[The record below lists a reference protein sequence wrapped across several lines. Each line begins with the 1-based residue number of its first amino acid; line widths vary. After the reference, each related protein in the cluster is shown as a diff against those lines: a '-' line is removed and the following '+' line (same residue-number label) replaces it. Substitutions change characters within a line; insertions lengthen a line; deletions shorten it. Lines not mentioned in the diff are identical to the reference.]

1 MAVSPTDFYA
11 YAQATGTPVPR
22 DKQEQAKLV
31 PAVHQWKKSR
41 LKAPEE
47 ENNTVDTVG
56 KVALGA
62 GLVTLGA
69 ELGRQALRR
78 RSGRQVGGQIGRQPP
93 KQQPPYDEYRPSPE
107 YTQDVGTVGGLQKE
121 LTARASQTPSRT
133 KRVIQDIRRQEQD
146 TGIDIKTRGSR
157 YAGVGDPEGFVP
169 GQGEQGKFK
178 YNDPGQSEA
187 VKQYQRDVATGRI
200 KQNPETGL
208 MERVN
213 PDLPENIFPVP
224 TSQGEYVTKSEVQ
237 NRIADSV
244 LEPKPKAN
252 FIESYLGDLR
262 ARTAAEPVVQTE
274 TAITPRGYIEGTGA
288 IEPATQYTSAIGPN
302 QITNPVPVLPTKKA
316 DITDEILNKYVDN
329 DLAYQDEVNWLRE
342 QEALH
347 GPKTLVERQNTSIPS
362 VSQQS
367 VEAVDTGLDQ
377 VEQQVDRLVQRDTD
391 SIAFGKEA
399 VEREVAAELV
409 GENLQRVYGPLSREG
424 QALEFADQARD
435 EMIRR
440 RADAEAAGFHPGSS
454 RLEASLAMP
463 VTGSKSVRLA
473 EPSDLQQAPLAR
485 KTVLNIGPNAEI
497 DQAVSGTTIRG
508 ASRSLQES
516 WSDPY
521 QTRVVS
527 SPTWIDRRLGVG
539 SEAEQKRFTSLPNAP
554 LERGSDIQGTTQ
566 FAPNLSGVRDQPIA
580 IPNPNGEG
588 FIAVRGTPIQ
598 TEALPLGNRAP
609 RSPVRPLI
617 KPEIE
622 RIDPYALKSQGGG
635 PGTGVYGIGQDYVG
649 GAVSKQTGEYS
660 AAATQ
665 KPTYV
670 PSWLEQRENPRT
682 PFTNVS
688 DEGLLIAK
696 KTATKP
702 QAVKIQTEL
711 NRRGSARKSVTAA
724 EEIRNIYQRE
734 RPEEREQK
742 AQDFLDKLK
751 RDLM

>member
-224 TSQGEYVTKSEVQ
+224 TSQGEYITKSEVQ

-288 IEPATQYTSAIGPN
+288 IEPATQYTSVIGPN
-302 QITNPVPVLPTKKA
+302 QVTNPVP
-316 DITDEILNKYVDN
+316 E
-329 DLAYQDEVNWLRE
+329 
-342 QEALH
+342 
-347 GPKTLVERQNTSIPS
+347 TLVERQNTSIPF

-440 RADAEAAGFHPGSS
+440 RADAEAAGFHPGSA

-497 DQAVSGTTIRG
+497 NQAVSGTTIRG

-554 LERGSDIQGTTQ
+554 LERGPDIQGTTQ

-617 KPEIE
+617 TPEIE
-622 RIDPYALKSQGGG
+622 RIDPYALKNQGGG
-635 PGTGVYGIGQDYVG
+635 PGTGVYGVGLDYVG
-649 GAVSKQTGEYS
+649 GAVSKQTGEHS

>member
-1 MAVSPTDFYA
+1 
-11 YAQATGTPVPR
+11 
-22 DKQEQAKLV
+22 
-31 PAVHQWKKSR
+31 
-41 LKAPEE
+41 
-47 ENNTVDTVG
+47 
-56 KVALGA
+56 
-62 GLVTLGA
+62 
-69 ELGRQALRR
+69 
-78 RSGRQVGGQIGRQPP
+78 
-93 KQQPPYDEYRPSPE
+93 
-107 YTQDVGTVGGLQKE
+107 
-121 LTARASQTPSRT
+121 
-133 KRVIQDIRRQEQD
+133 
-146 TGIDIKTRGSR
+146 
-157 YAGVGDPEGFVP
+157 
-169 GQGEQGKFK
+169 
-178 YNDPGQSEA
+178 
-187 VKQYQRDVATGRI
+187 
-200 KQNPETGL
+200 

-224 TSQGEYVTKSEVQ
+224 TSQGEYLTKSEVQ
-237 NRIADSV
+237 NRITDSV

-262 ARTAAEPVVQTE
+262 ARTATEPVVQTE

-288 IEPATQYTSAIGPN
+288 IEP
-302 QITNPVPVLPTKKA
+302 V
-316 DITDEILNKYVDN
+316 
-329 DLAYQDEVNWLRE
+329 
-342 QEALH
+342 
-347 GPKTLVERQNTSIPS
+347 TLVEKQNISSPV

-424 QALEFADQARD
+424 QALEFAEQARD

-440 RADAEAAGFHPGSS
+440 RQDAEAAGLIPGSA
-454 RLEASLAMP
+454 RLEASL
-463 VTGSKSVRLA
+463 VTRDKRGNTRAIPWATNQSITRAVKLA
-473 EPSDLQQAPLAR
+473 EPSDLQEAPLAR

-554 LERGSDIQGTTQ
+554 LERGPDIQGTTQ
-566 FAPNLSGVRDQPIA
+566 FAPNLSEVRDQPIA

-598 TEALPLGNRAP
+598 TESLPLQVQTKNRITGITSGVERAP
-609 RSPVRPLI
+609 RSPVRPLVTA
-617 KPEIE
+617 EEE
-622 RIDPYALKSQGGG
+622 RIDPYALKYQGGG
-635 PGTGVYGIGQDYVG
+635 PGTGVYGLGLDYVG
-649 GAVSKQTGEYS
+649 GAVSKQTGEHS

-670 PSWLEQRENPRT
+670 PAWLEQKENPRT

-688 DEGLLIAK
+688 DEGLLRAK

-711 NRRGSARKSVTAA
+711 NRRGAARKSVTAA
-724 EEIRNIYQRE
+724 EEIRNIYQRV